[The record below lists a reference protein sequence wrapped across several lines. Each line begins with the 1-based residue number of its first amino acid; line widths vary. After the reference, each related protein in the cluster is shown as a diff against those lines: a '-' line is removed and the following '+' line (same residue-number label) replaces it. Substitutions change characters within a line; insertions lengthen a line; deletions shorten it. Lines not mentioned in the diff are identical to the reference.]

1 VQESIE
7 LVTKMAPHFLSLID
21 KTLVAVD
28 GDNSLLQKR
37 NELQGQLCAA
47 LQARRCSCCSFCP
60 GLTLSGRLLAVLSM

>member
-7 LVTKMAPHFLSLID
+7 LVTQMIPHFLSLIE

-28 GDNSLLQKR
+28 GDTQLLQKR

-47 LQARRCSCCSFCP
+47 LQV
-60 GLTLSGRLLAVLSM
+60 RLLARKCMPSECPMLHM